1 MLSNTCK
8 YALRALIYLAKN
20 STEKEK
26 VGIKKI
32 AVDLNISSTFL
43 GKILQR
49 LARENILASTKGP
62 HGGFCLSV
70 NPTDLSVYRII
81 QIIDGEKYF
90 ETCLIGMGPCH
101 QDGTDS
107 AQCPVHDRFVQFH
120 GEMSQLFKE
129 TSLKQIIEDAEKKKG
144 LIRY

>member
-26 VGIKKI
+26 VGIKK
-32 AVDLNISSTFL
+32 VSDDLNISSTFL

-49 LARENILASTKGP
+49 LAKENILSSIKGP
-62 HGGFCLSV
+62 HGGFCLSI
-70 NPTDLSVYRII
+70 NPEDLSLYRII

-101 QDGTDS
+101 QDGSNS
-107 AQCPVHDRFVQFH
+107 AQCPVHDRFVQLH
-120 GEMSQLFKE
+120 EEMSQLFKE
-129 TSLKQIIEDAEKKKG
+129 TSLKQIIEDAEKKEG
-144 LIRY
+144 LIHY